1 MTPTETRPV
10 AVPFYRRRWFLWTA
24 GAIGALVITVC
35 IAVFA
40 LLAMWRNSPES
51 ALLDALQYA
60 VKTPGVYHVTTS
72 GVDATVTVRDQRYGI
87 KGTLKDVPIEAVLY
101 GGTLSVKS
109 SQPDKL
115 YDLLMANAKTNT
127 QLQAIVRTIAATVK
141 DKWISINLQSTKL
154 QTGEAQSAQCLAQV
168 RDSLANSPQGW
179 QDLQPVYATH
189 RFVQAS
195 DPSGNNYSVT
205 LNGQKTVDFLNA
217 FYETDFYQSLTD
229 CGNLK
234 TPTVSLLN
242 KLQVTFSLSKEQTI
256 RSVFVRQPKSALSE
270 ERAIQSVIVRQP
282 NQPDIKITAN
292 YTDVPSVVVPTD
304 AISLDRLLVRYLQSF
319 TSSL

>member
-1 MTPTETRPV
+1 MTPTETPPV
-10 AVPFYRRRWFLWTA
+10 SVVPLYRKRWFLWTI

-35 IAVFA
+35 AAVFV

-51 ALLDALQYA
+51 ALLDAVQYA
-60 VKTPGVYHVTTS
+60 VKTPGTYHVMTS
-72 GVDATVTVRDQRYGI
+72 DVDATVTVRDQRYGI
-87 KGTLKDVPIEAVLY
+87 KGTLKGVPIEAVLY

-179 QDLQPVYATH
+179 RDLQSAYAAHT
-189 RFVQAS
+189 FVQAA
-195 DPSGNNYSVT
+195 DPYEGRYGVT
-205 LNGQKTVDFLNA
+205 LNGQKTVGFLNA

-234 TPTVSLLN
+234 TPAEDLLN
-242 KLQVTFSLSKEQTI
+242 KLQATFALSKERT
-256 RSVFVRQPKSALSE
+256 
-270 ERAIQSVIVRQP
+270 IQSVTARQP
-282 NQPDIKITAN
+282 NRPDVEITAN
-292 YTDVPSVVVPTD
+292 YADVPSVVTPTD
-304 AISLDRLLVRYLQSF
+304 AISLDQLLVRYLQSF

>member
-1 MTPTETRPV
+1 MTPTETPPV
-10 AVPFYRRRWFLWTA
+10 SAVPFYRRRWFLWTA
-24 GAIGALVITVC
+24 GVIGALLITVC
-35 IAVFA
+35 IAVFT

-51 ALLDALQYA
+51 ALLDAMQYA
-60 VKTPGVYHVTTS
+60 VKTPGVYHVVAD
-72 GVDATVTVRDQRYGI
+72 GVDATVTVRDQRYGV
-87 KGTLKDVPIEAVLY
+87 KGTVKNVPIEAVLY

-109 SQPDKL
+109 SQPEKL

-127 QLQAIVRTIAATVK
+127 QLQAIVRTVAATVK
-141 DKWISINLQSTKL
+141 DTWISVNLQSTKL

-168 RDSLANSPQGW
+168 RDSLAHSPQGW
-179 QDLQPVYATH
+179 QELQPVYAAH

-229 CGNLK
+229 CGSLK
-234 TPTVSLLN
+234 TPAASLLN
-242 KLQVTFSLSKEQTI
+242 ELQATFTLSKQRTI
-256 RSVFVRQPKSALSE
+256 ESVT
-270 ERAIQSVIVRQP
+270 VRQP
-282 NQPDIKITAN
+282 NRSDIKITPN
-292 YTDVPSVVVPTD
+292 YADVPSVVVPTD